1 MERTTPCDLSEA
13 AVRDT
18 SDTKDYPDGPVEAPD
33 SPIMLSS
40 STVSACSTDFIELVA
55 APAAAPRHG
64 RSPPV
69 VSMPVRL
76 LDLSVAG
83 IIFLF
88 VLPLLLLCTLAISLS
103 SRGPVI
109 YRQVRIGREG
119 REFTC
124 FKFRTMVHSAQ
135 PAIESLLVEG
145 SVYREEWAAIYKLRA
160 DPRVTSLGRFMRRY
174 SLDEL
179 PQLFNVFR
187 GEMSIVGPRPIV
199 ADEIHRY
206 GDSFADYCSVNPGIT
221 GLWQVSGR
229 HALSYDERVR
239 LDAEYANNKSV
250 FLDLLILWRTIPV
263 VFFGQ
268 NE

>member
-13 AVRDT
+13 AVRET
-18 SDTKDYPDGPVEAPD
+18 SDTKDYSDRLIEAPD
-33 SPIMLSS
+33 PPIILSS
-40 STVSACSTDFIELVA
+40 TAASTCSTDFIELVA
-55 APAAAPRHG
+55 APAAAPRQG
-64 RSPPV
+64 CSAPV
-69 VSMPVRL
+69 SWPVRL

-83 IIFLF
+83 LIFLF
-88 VLPLLLLCTLAISLS
+88 VLPLLLLCALAISLS

-145 SVYREEWAAIYKLRA
+145 SVYREEWAAIYKLRT

-199 ADEIHRY
+199 ADEVHRY
-206 GDSFADYCSVNPGIT
+206 GDRFADYCSVNPGIT

-229 HALSYDERVR
+229 HALSYEERVR

-250 FLDLLILWRTIPV
+250 RLDLLILWRTIPV

>member
-1 MERTTPCDLSEA
+1 MERTTPCDLSDA
-13 AVRDT
+13 ANRDPG
-18 SDTKDYPDGPVEAPD
+18 DTKDYSDRH
-33 SPIMLSS
+33 
-40 STVSACSTDFIELVA
+40 IELSD
-55 APAAAPRHG
+55 APLILGPKAAAACAADFVELVTPNAIAPRNVASTPVS
-64 RSPPV
+64 RS
-69 VSMPVRL
+69 VRL
-76 LDLSVAG
+76 LDLAVAG
-83 IIFLF
+83 LIFLF
-88 VLPLLLLCTLAISLS
+88 ILPLMLFCALAITLS

-119 REFTC
+119 RPFTC
-124 FKFRTMVHSAQ
+124 FKFRTMVQSAE

-145 SVYREEWAAIYKLRA
+145 SAFQEEWDAIYKLRA
-160 DPRVTSLGRFMRRY
+160 DPRVTALGGFMRRY

-187 GEMSIVGPRPIV
+187 GDMSIVGPRPIV

-206 GDSFADYCSVNPGIT
+206 GDNFADYCSVNPGIT

-229 HALSYDERVR
+229 HALTYDERVR
-239 LDAEYANNKSV
+239 LDSEYANNKTLS
-250 FLDLLILWRTIPV
+250 LDLLILWRTIPV

>member
-1 MERTTPCDLSEA
+1 MERITAGDLSEA
-13 AVRDT
+13 AACNANDPKAY
-18 SDTKDYPDGPVEAPD
+18 SDRPLEGPDPPLILGPKA
-33 SPIMLSS
+33 IA
-40 STVSACSTDFIELVA
+40 ACSAEQVELLASAATVRRQFDNQVA
-55 APAAAPRHG
+55 Q
-64 RSPPV
+64 S
-69 VSMPVRL
+69 VRL
-76 LDLSVAG
+76 LDLTVAG
-83 IIFLF
+83 LIFLF
-88 VLPLLLLCTLAISLS
+88 VLPLMLLCALAIGLS

-124 FKFRTMVHSAQ
+124 FKFRTMTQSAA
-135 PAIESLLVEG
+135 PALESLLAEG
-145 SVYREEWAAIYKLRA
+145 SPFRDEWAAIYKLRA
-160 DPRVTSLGRFMRRY
+160 DPRVTGLGRFMRRY

-179 PQLFNVFR
+179 PQLLNVLK
-187 GEMSIVGPRPIV
+187 GDMSIVGPRPIV

-206 GDSFADYCSVNPGIT
+206 GDRFADYCRVNPGIT

-239 LDAEYANNKSV
+239 LDSEYANHKTLS
-250 FLDLLILWRTIPV
+250 LDLLILWRTIPV

>member
-1 MERTTPCDLSEA
+1 MERTTPCDLTEA
-13 AVRDT
+13 TVRDT
-18 SDTKDYPDGPVEAPD
+18 SDTKEYSDRLIELPD
-33 SPIMLSS
+33 SPLILGPKAAA
-40 STVSACSTDFIELVA
+40 ACSTDFIEIVP
-55 APAAAPRHG
+55 APSATQRQAMQSQVS
-64 RSPPV
+64 RS
-69 VSMPVRL
+69 VRL
-76 LDLSVAG
+76 LDLTVAG
-83 IIFLF
+83 LIFLF
-88 VLPLLLLCTLAISLS
+88 VLPLMLVCALAISMS

-109 YRQVRIGREG
+109 YRQSRIGREG
-119 REFTC
+119 RPFTC
-124 FKFRTMVHSAQ
+124 FKFRTMIDSAQ

-145 SVYREEWAAIYKLRA
+145 SAYQEEWAAIYKLRA

-187 GEMSIVGPRPIV
+187 GDMSIVGPRPIV

-206 GDSFADYCSVNPGIT
+206 GDRFADYCSVNPGIT

-239 LDAEYANNKSV
+239 LDSEYAQNKSV
-250 FLDLLILWRTIPV
+250 SLDVLILWKTVPV